1 MPHGMNYD
9 KRNVTL
15 CRMSSDMIVFI
26 FVDNRKLLN
35 AQLPGKSVVSM
46 QKLVHS
52 YNQIKKETT
61 IDSFSSCAWHLCY
74 VTCPQWLSCWKAVM
88 TVTWP
93 YLATLLWR
101 WKMSHV
107 RTQTFQLLLTARK
120 FSWFFFFS
128 VITYVAIF
136 SFYIKRNYW
145 YYFTNIL
152 FICWYEFLFLEF
164 HVLYCICIFKTFFLL
179 LPVLFPNYWS
189 YAEQNCRENNVLGV
203 RSNNKMGRW

>member
-1 MPHGMNYD
+1 MYWKLHRPYSRLIAVHKKEVWTDVIPHGMNYD
-9 KRNVTL
+9 KRKVTL
-15 CRMSSDMIVFI
+15 CRISSDMIVFI

-74 VTCPQWLSCWKAVM
+74 VTCPQWSSCWKVVM
-88 TVTWP
+88 TMTWP

-120 FSWFFFFS
+120 FSWFFFS
-128 VITYVAIF
+128 QWL
-136 SFYIKRNYW
+136 RM
-145 YYFTNIL
+145 L
-152 FICWYEFLFLEF
+152 PFL
-164 HVLYCICIFKTFFLL
+164 VST
-179 LPVLFPNYWS
+179 
-189 YAEQNCRENNVLGV
+189 
-203 RSNNKMGRW
+203 